1 MYYVLNVHGHQLHVL
16 YMVIMI
22 AILLSI
28 SVHMPITTLLEMV
41 QDVIKMV
48 IIGLLDVLMMLLIHQ
63 DIVLVQQKLKVH

>member
-1 MYYVLNVHGHQLHVL
+1 
-16 YMVIMI
+16 MVIMI

-28 SVHMPITTLLEMV
+28 SVHMPITTLLVMV